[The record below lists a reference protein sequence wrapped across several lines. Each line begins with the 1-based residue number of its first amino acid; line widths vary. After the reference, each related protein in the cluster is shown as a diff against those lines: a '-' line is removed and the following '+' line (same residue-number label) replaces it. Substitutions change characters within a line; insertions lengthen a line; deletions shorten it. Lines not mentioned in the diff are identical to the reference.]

1 MTWCFCVPIV
11 ATTACQGEVA
21 AGERENAFS
30 RDWKAT
36 IGNLHRPQKL
46 YRLPVVACR
55 KRSLKTKENKRK
67 SATIDCLHRQR
78 NSVMRGGALSYMTAL
93 AHSALLCRAPPS
105 IHSVLVYLGSRSRTR
120 HIGSSVWFRVITN
133 DTQTMRKP
141 TFMSELTALGTT
153 RTEP

>member
-1 MTWCFCVPIV
+1 MTPFP
-11 ATTACQGEVA
+11 GRSGGGGKRKGFFSGLESNNRKPSPA
-21 AGERENAFS
+21 AE
-30 RDWKAT
+30 T
-36 IGNLHRPQKL
+36 
-46 YRLPVVACR
+46 LPVVACR
-55 KRSLKTKENKRK
+55 KRIVRKQNKIKRK
-67 SATIDCLHRQR
+67 SATTDCLHRQR